1 MWNRGLFVS
10 AVCGT
15 TVLSSF
21 VLFAMIRGCDKP
33 SQSHSTIDSIGSD
46 SKQTETST
54 LQDASVEPLLKDWG
68 TPAVVIVLSGEQHGY
83 FEPCG
88 CSERQSGGVS
98 RRADLFR
105 QIRERGWAVTALDLG
120 GTPNSVRSNQ
130 PQNRYKFGSLLNALA
145 DMQYE
150 VMGFGPEEI
159 RLGYD
164 NLLILDNFS
173 PEATDVRPS
182 FVSAN
187 VQVYDGTFGP
197 RRHKLIEINGVKIG
211 VTSILGKSLEKKAFP
226 AGSNADVTLN
236 DPEKVLPEVIDEL
249 KKQKPDLMVLL
260 AHAKMEESR
269 KLAEKFQEFDL
280 ILSAGGP
287 EDGINTAES
296 IGKAIL
302 INVGRKGKHVGVVG
316 YYPDDPEHRLRF
328 ELVELDED
336 RFADTPKMQDHMRAY
351 QQMLKENYE
360 EVFNGLARG
369 GPHPSGATF
378 VGAEKCGECHTQAL
392 EKWKSTGHADAY
404 ESIVRGRNEISRT
417 YDPECLSC
425 HVTGWNPQLIF
436 RYDSGFQIEELPKG
450 REGLFALLKG
460 NQCENCHGPGSRH
473 VELINQGKVEE
484 ARKHT
489 RITLVDARK
498 NLCYRCHDND
508 NDPHFSADSFDEY
521 WEKIKHPGLD

>member
-1 MWNRGLFVS
+1 MWNRGLFLS
-10 AVCGT
+10 AVYGT

-21 VLFAMIRGCDKP
+21 VFLAMFGGCDKQP
-33 SQSHSTIDSIGSD
+33 QSHSTIDSTGSEP
-46 SKQTETST
+46 KETQTATTEGTP
-54 LQDASVEPLLKDWG
+54 VEPLLKDWG
-68 TPAVVIVLSGEQHGY
+68 TPAVAFVLSGEQHGY

-98 RRADLFR
+98 RRADLLR
-105 QIRERGWAVTALDLG
+105 QIRERGWPVTPLDLG
-120 GTPNSVRSNQ
+120 GTSNSVRTGQ

-159 RLGYD
+159 RFGYD

-173 PEATDVRPS
+173 PEPNEVLPS
-182 FVSAN
+182 FLNAN
-187 VQVYDGTFGP
+187 VQILDGTYGP

-211 VTSILGKSLEKKAFP
+211 VTSILGKSLQMKAFP
-226 AGSNADVTLN
+226 SGSNADVTLN
-236 DPEKVLPEVIDEL
+236 DPEKVLPEIIAEL
-249 KKQKPDLMVLL
+249 KTQKPELMVLL
-260 AHAKMEESR
+260 SHASLEESK

-296 IGKAIL
+296 IGKVML
-302 INVGRKGKHVGVVG
+302 VNVGRKGKHVGVVG
-316 YYPDDPEHRLRF
+316 YYPDNPEQRLKF

-351 QQMLKENYE
+351 QQMLKDNYE

-369 GPHPSGATF
+369 GPHPDGATY
-378 VGAEKCGECHTQAL
+378 VGAEKCGECHTKAL
-392 EKWKSTGHADAY
+392 EKWKSTPHADAY
-404 ESIVRGRNEISRT
+404 ESIVWGRNDIPRT
-417 YDPECLSC
+417 HDPECLSC

-436 RYDSGFQIEELPKG
+436 RYDSGFQIEELATDS
-450 REGLFALLKG
+450 EDLFALLKG

-473 VELINQGKVEE
+473 VELIEEDKVEE

-489 RITLVDARK
+489 KVTLEFARK

-508 NDPHFSADSFDEY
+508 NDPHFNSDTFDEY
-521 WEKIKHPGLD
+521 WEKIKHPWTD